1 MGMLHQERRARC
13 RGRRPLHR
21 EAHHSSVQLF
31 FRRFR
36 EIRRGSSRES
46 PDARSNLNLKSGEA
60 MISGTSAG
68 EGKRRIRLGMVGGG
82 PGAFIGAVHRIA
94 ARMDDHYELV
104 AAALS
109 SDPARSRSAAQDLH
123 IASDRAYDSYTEMA
137 AVEAKRPDRIEA
149 VSIVTPNNM
158 HYPVAKA
165 FLEAGFHVICDK
177 PLTTTV
183 EEALDLAAIVR
194 RTGLIFG
201 LTHNYTGYPMVR
213 QARQMIADGQLGKI
227 RVVQVEYA
235 QDWLATPLEQTGQKQ
250 AAWRTDPA
258 QSGPGGSLGDIGT
271 HAYNIACF
279 VTGLNCREVAADV
292 SIFVPGRR
300 LDDNVQLL
308 LRFAEGAK
316 GALWASQVA
325 TGNANNLRL
334 RVYGEKAGLEW
345 HQEEPNTL
353 QFAKLGEPP
362 EIVRRP
368 GPGGNSPAA
377 HASRIPA
384 GHPEGY
390 LEAFAQLYT
399 DLAEQIYA
407 RREGRSPSLASLLVP
422 NVEDGV
428 EGMRFIA
435 ATLESGRR
443 NAAWVDLHAISK

>member
-1 MGMLHQERRARC
+1 
-13 RGRRPLHR
+13 
-21 EAHHSSVQLF
+21 
-31 FRRFR
+31 
-36 EIRRGSSRES
+36 
-46 PDARSNLNLKSGEA
+46 
-60 MISGTSAG
+60 MISGTSPG

-109 SDPARSRSAAQDLH
+109 SDPARSRAAAQDLH
-123 IASDRAYDSYTEMA
+123 IAPDRAYGGYTEMA
-137 AVEAKRPDRIEA
+137 RAEAARPDRVEA
-149 VSIVTPNNM
+149 VAIVTPNNL
-158 HYPVAKA
+158 HYPMAKT
-165 FLEAGFHVICDK
+165 FVEAGFHVICDK
-177 PLTTTV
+177 PLTTTLD
-183 EEALDLAAIVR
+183 EALDLATIVKR
-194 RTGLIFG
+194 SGLIFG

-213 QARQMIADGQLGKI
+213 QARQMIADGLLGKI

-271 HAYNIACF
+271 HAYNLACF
-279 VTGLNCREVAADV
+279 VTGLHCREVAAEV

-325 TGNANNLRL
+325 TGNGNNLRL

-345 HQEEPNTL
+345 HQEEPNDL
-353 QFAKLGEPP
+353 QFAKLGEAP
-362 EIVRRP
+362 EILRRP

-377 HASRIPA
+377 HASRIPG

-407 RREGRSPSLASLLVP
+407 RRENRSPSPASLLVP
-422 NVEDGV
+422 TVDDGV
-428 EGMRFIA
+428 AGMRFIA
-435 ATLESGRR
+435 ATLESSKR
-443 NAAWVDLHAISK
+443 NAAWVNLNW

>member
-1 MGMLHQERRARC
+1 
-13 RGRRPLHR
+13 
-21 EAHHSSVQLF
+21 
-31 FRRFR
+31 
-36 EIRRGSSRES
+36 
-46 PDARSNLNLKSGEA
+46 

-68 EGKRRIRLGMVGGG
+68 EAKRRIRLGMVGGG

-94 ARMDDHYELV
+94 ARIDDHYELV

-109 SDPARSRSAAQDLH
+109 SDAARSRAAAIDLH
-123 IASDRAYDSYTEMA
+123 IAPDRAYGSYTEMA
-137 AVEAKRPDRIEA
+137 QAEAKRPDRIEA
-149 VSIVTPNNM
+149 VSIVTPNHM
-158 HYPVAKA
+158 HYPMAKA

-177 PLTTTV
+177 PVTTTV
-183 EEALDLAAIVR
+183 PEALDLAAIVR
-194 RTGLIFG
+194 RTGLLFG

-213 QARQMIADGQLGKI
+213 QARQMIADGQLGKL
-227 RVVQVEYA
+227 RLVQVEYA

-258 QSGPGGSLGDIGT
+258 KSGPGGSLGDIGT

-279 VTGLNCREVAADV
+279 VTGLRCREVAADV

-300 LDDNVQLL
+300 LDDNVQLM
-308 LRFAEGAK
+308 LRFEEGAK

-353 QFAKLGEPP
+353 HFAKLGEAP
-362 EIVRRP
+362 EIIRRP
-368 GPGGNSPAA
+368 GPGGDSPAA

-390 LEAFAQLYT
+390 LEGFAQLYT
-399 DLAEQIYA
+399 DLAEQICA
-407 RREGRSPSLASLLVP
+407 RRENRKPSPASLLVP
-422 NVEDGV
+422 TVEDGL

-435 ATLESGRR
+435 ATLESSKR
-443 NAAWVDLHAISK
+443 NAAWVPLQTMSQ

>member
-1 MGMLHQERRARC
+1 
-13 RGRRPLHR
+13 
-21 EAHHSSVQLF
+21 
-31 FRRFR
+31 
-36 EIRRGSSRES
+36 
-46 PDARSNLNLKSGEA
+46 

-94 ARMDDHYELV
+94 ARMDDHYDLV

-123 IASDRAYDSYTEMA
+123 IAPDRAYGSYTDMA
-137 AVEAKRPDRIEA
+137 RAEAARPDRIEA
-149 VSIVTPNNM
+149 VAIVTPNNL
-158 HYPVAKA
+158 HYPMAKA
-165 FLEAGFHVICDK
+165 FLEAGIHVICDK
-177 PLTTTV
+177 PMTTTL

-213 QARQMIADGQLGKI
+213 QARQMIADGDLGKI

-258 QSGPGGSLGDIGT
+258 RSGAGGSLGDIGT

-279 VTGLNCREVAADV
+279 VTGLHCREVAADV

-308 LRFAEGAK
+308 LRFTEGAK
-316 GALWASQVA
+316 GALWASQLA

-353 QFAKLGEPP
+353 QFARLGEAP
-362 EIVRRP
+362 ETIRRP

-377 HASRIPA
+377 HASRVPA

-390 LEAFAQLYT
+390 LECFAQLYT

-407 RREGRSPSLASLLVP
+407 RREGRSPAPTSLLVP

-443 NAAWVDLHAISK
+443 NAAWVELHANSK

>member
-1 MGMLHQERRARC
+1 
-13 RGRRPLHR
+13 
-21 EAHHSSVQLF
+21 
-31 FRRFR
+31 
-36 EIRRGSSRES
+36 
-46 PDARSNLNLKSGEA
+46 
-60 MISGTSAG
+60 MISGTTAG

-109 SDPARSRSAAQDLH
+109 SDPARSRAAAQDLH
-123 IASDRAYDSYTEMA
+123 IAPDRAYGSYTEMA
-137 AVEAKRPDRIEA
+137 RAEATRSDRVEAVA
-149 VSIVTPNNM
+149 IVTPNNL
-158 HYPVAKA
+158 HYPMAKT
-165 FLEAGFHVICDK
+165 FVEAGFHVVCDK
-177 PLTTTV
+177 PLTTTLQ
-183 EEALDLAAIVR
+183 EALDLATIVKR
-194 RTGLIFG
+194 SNVIFG

-213 QARQMIADGQLGKI
+213 QARQMIADGLLGKI
-227 RVVQVEYA
+227 RIVQVEYA

-271 HAYNIACF
+271 HAYNLACF
-279 VTGLNCREVAADV
+279 VTGLQCREVAADV

-300 LDDNVQLL
+300 LDDNVQLM

-334 RVYGEKAGLEW
+334 RVYGEKAGIEW
-345 HQEEPNTL
+345 HQEEPNDL
-353 QFAKLGEPP
+353 QFAKLGEAP
-362 EIVRRP
+362 EILRRP
-368 GPGGNSPAA
+368 GSGVNSPAA

-399 DLAEQIYA
+399 DLAEQIHA
-407 RREGRSPSLASLLVP
+407 RRENRKPSPASLLVP
-422 NVEDGV
+422 TVEDGV

-435 ATLESGRR
+435 ATLESSKR
-443 NAAWVDLHAISK
+443 NATWVNLQSISK

>member
-1 MGMLHQERRARC
+1 
-13 RGRRPLHR
+13 
-21 EAHHSSVQLF
+21 
-31 FRRFR
+31 
-36 EIRRGSSRES
+36 
-46 PDARSNLNLKSGEA
+46 

-123 IASDRAYDSYTEMA
+123 IAPDRAYGSYTEMA
-137 AVEAKRPDRIEA
+137 KAEAKRPDRIEV

-158 HYPVAKA
+158 HYPMAKA

-177 PLTTTV
+177 PMTTTL
-183 EEALDLAAIVR
+183 EQALDLAAIVR
-194 RTGLIFG
+194 HTGSIFG

-227 RVVQVEYA
+227 RLVQVEYA

-258 QSGPGGSLGDIGT
+258 RSGAGGSLGDIGT
-271 HAYNIACF
+271 HAYNIARF
-279 VTGLNCREVAADV
+279 VTGLHCREIAADV

-308 LRFAEGAK
+308 LRFADGAK

-353 QFAKLGEPP
+353 QFARLGEAP
-362 EIVRRP
+362 EIIRRP
-368 GPGGNSPAA
+368 GPDGNSPAA

-399 DLAEQIYA
+399 DLAEQISA
-407 RREGRSPSLASLLVP
+407 RNAGRAPAPTSLLVP
-422 NVEDGV
+422 GV
-428 EGMRFIA
+428 KEGLEGVQFIA
-435 ATLESGRR
+435 GVLESSRK
-443 NAAWVDLHAISK
+443 NSAWVDLRANAK

>member
-1 MGMLHQERRARC
+1 
-13 RGRRPLHR
+13 
-21 EAHHSSVQLF
+21 
-31 FRRFR
+31 
-36 EIRRGSSRES
+36 
-46 PDARSNLNLKSGEA
+46 

-94 ARMDDHYELV
+94 GRMDDHYELV

-109 SDPARSRSAAQDLH
+109 SDAARSRSAAQDLH
-123 IASDRAYDSYTEMA
+123 IAPDRAYGSYTEMA
-137 AVEAKRPDRIEA
+137 AAEAKRPDRIEA

-158 HYPVAKA
+158 HYPIAKT

-177 PLTTTV
+177 PMTTTL
-183 EEALDLAAIVR
+183 EEALALAAIVH

-213 QARQMIADGQLGKI
+213 QARQMVADSQLGKI

-258 QSGPGGSLGDIGT
+258 RSGGGGSLGDIGT
-271 HAYNIACF
+271 HAYNIARF
-279 VTGLNCREVAADV
+279 VTGLHCREIAADV

-353 QFAKLGEPP
+353 QFAKLGEAP
-362 EIVRRP
+362 ETILRP
-368 GPGGNSPAA
+368 GPGGTSPAA

-443 NAAWVDLHAISK
+443 NATWVDLHPIST

>member
-1 MGMLHQERRARC
+1 
-13 RGRRPLHR
+13 
-21 EAHHSSVQLF
+21 
-31 FRRFR
+31 
-36 EIRRGSSRES
+36 
-46 PDARSNLNLKSGEA
+46 
-60 MISGTSAG
+60 MISGTTAG

-109 SDPARSRSAAQDLH
+109 SDPARSRAAAQDLH
-123 IASDRAYDSYTEMA
+123 IAPDRAYGSYTEMA
-137 AVEAKRPDRIEA
+137 RAEAARPDRVEA
-149 VSIVTPNNM
+149 VAIVTPNNL
-158 HYPVAKA
+158 HYPMAKT
-165 FLEAGFHVICDK
+165 FVEAGFHVICDK
-177 PLTTTV
+177 PLTTTLQ
-183 EEALDLAAIVR
+183 EALDLATIVKR
-194 RTGLIFG
+194 SSVIFG

-213 QARQMIADGQLGKI
+213 QARQMIADGLLGKI
-227 RVVQVEYA
+227 RIVQVEYA

-271 HAYNIACF
+271 HACNLACF
-279 VTGLNCREVAADV
+279 VTGLQCREVAADV

-300 LDDNVQLL
+300 LDDNVQLM

-334 RVYGEKAGLEW
+334 RVYGEKAGIEW
-345 HQEEPNTL
+345 HQEEPNDL
-353 QFAKLGEPP
+353 QFAKLGEAP
-362 EIVRRP
+362 EILRRP
-368 GPGGNSPAA
+368 GSGGNSPAA

-407 RREGRSPSLASLLVP
+407 RRENRKPSPASLLVP
-422 NVEDGV
+422 TVQDGV

-435 ATLESGRR
+435 ATLESSKR
-443 NAAWVDLHAISK
+443 NAAWVNLQSISK

>member
-1 MGMLHQERRARC
+1 
-13 RGRRPLHR
+13 
-21 EAHHSSVQLF
+21 
-31 FRRFR
+31 
-36 EIRRGSSRES
+36 
-46 PDARSNLNLKSGEA
+46 
-60 MISGTSAG
+60 MISGTNAG
-68 EGKRRIRLGMVGGG
+68 EGKPRIRLGMVGGG

-109 SDPARSRSAAQDLH
+109 SDAARSRAAAQDLH
-123 IASDRAYDSYTEMA
+123 IAADRAYGSYIEMA
-137 AVEAKRPDRIEA
+137 AAEAKRPDRIEA

-158 HYPVAKA
+158 HYPMAKA

-177 PLTTTV
+177 PMTTSL

-194 RTGLIFG
+194 HTGLIFG

-258 QSGPGGSLGDIGT
+258 RSGGGGSLGDIGT
-271 HAYNIACF
+271 HAYNIAGF
-279 VTGLNCREVAADV
+279 VTGLHCREVAADV
-292 SIFVPGRR
+292 AIFVPGRR

-353 QFAKLGEPP
+353 QFARLGEAP
-362 EIVRRP
+362 ETLRRP
-368 GPGGNSPAA
+368 WPGGNSPAA

-399 DLAEQIYA
+399 DLADQIYA

-443 NAAWVDLHAISK
+443 NAAWVDLHANSR

>member
-1 MGMLHQERRARC
+1 
-13 RGRRPLHR
+13 
-21 EAHHSSVQLF
+21 
-31 FRRFR
+31 
-36 EIRRGSSRES
+36 
-46 PDARSNLNLKSGEA
+46 
-60 MISGTSAG
+60 MISGTTAG

-94 ARMDDHYELV
+94 ARMDDQYELV

-109 SDPARSRSAAQDLH
+109 SDPARSRAAAQDLH
-123 IASDRAYDSYTEMA
+123 IAPERAYGSYTEMA
-137 AVEAKRPDRIEA
+137 RAEAARPDRVEA
-149 VSIVTPNNM
+149 VAIVTPNNL
-158 HYPVAKA
+158 HYPMAKT
-165 FLEAGFHVICDK
+165 FVEAGFHVICDK
-177 PLTTTV
+177 PLTTTLQ
-183 EEALDLAAIVR
+183 EALDLATIVKR
-194 RTGLIFG
+194 SSVIFG

-213 QARQMIADGQLGKI
+213 QARQMIADGLLGKI
-227 RVVQVEYA
+227 RIVQVEYA
-235 QDWLATPLEQTGQKQ
+235 QDWLATPLELSGQKQ
-250 AAWRTDPA
+250 ATWRTDPA

-279 VTGLNCREVAADV
+279 VTGLQCREVAADV

-300 LDDNVQLL
+300 LDDNVQLM

-345 HQEEPNTL
+345 HQEEPNDL
-353 QFAKLGEPP
+353 QFAKLGEAP
-362 EIVRRP
+362 EILRRP
-368 GPGGNSPAA
+368 GSGGNSPAA

-407 RREGRSPSLASLLVP
+407 RRENRKPSPASLLVP
-422 NVEDGV
+422 TVEDGV

-435 ATLESGRR
+435 ATLESSKG
-443 NAAWVDLHAISK
+443 NAAWVNLQSISK

>member
-1 MGMLHQERRARC
+1 
-13 RGRRPLHR
+13 
-21 EAHHSSVQLF
+21 
-31 FRRFR
+31 
-36 EIRRGSSRES
+36 
-46 PDARSNLNLKSGEA
+46 
-60 MISGTSAG
+60 MISGTNAG

-109 SDPARSRSAAQDLH
+109 SDSARSRAAAQDLH
-123 IASDRAYDSYTEMA
+123 IAADRAYGSYTEMA
-137 AVEAKRPDRIEA
+137 RAEAARPDRVEA
-149 VSIVTPNNM
+149 VAIVTPNNL
-158 HYPVAKA
+158 HYPMAKT
-165 FLEAGFHVICDK
+165 FVEAGFHVICDK
-177 PLTTTV
+177 PLTTTLQ
-183 EEALDLAAIVR
+183 EALDLAAIVKR
-194 RTGLIFG
+194 SSVIFG
-201 LTHNYTGYPMVR
+201 LTHNYTGYPMIR
-213 QARQMIADGQLGKI
+213 QARQMIADGELGKI

-271 HAYNIACF
+271 HAYNLACF
-279 VTGLNCREVAADV
+279 VTNLHCREVAADV

-345 HQEEPNTL
+345 HQEEPNDL
-353 QFAKLGEPP
+353 QFAKLGEAP
-362 EIVRRP
+362 EILRRP
-368 GPGGNSPAA
+368 GSGGNSPAA

-407 RREGRSPSLASLLVP
+407 RRENRKPSPASLLVP
-422 NVEDGV
+422 TVDDGV

-435 ATLESGRR
+435 ATLESSKR
-443 NAAWVDLHAISK
+443 NAAWVDLHSVSK

>member
-1 MGMLHQERRARC
+1 
-13 RGRRPLHR
+13 
-21 EAHHSSVQLF
+21 
-31 FRRFR
+31 
-36 EIRRGSSRES
+36 
-46 PDARSNLNLKSGEA
+46 
-60 MISGTSAG
+60 MISGTNAG
-68 EGKRRIRLGMVGGG
+68 EGKRRIQLGMVGGG

-109 SDPARSRSAAQDLH
+109 SDPARSRAAAQDLH
-123 IASDRAYDSYTEMA
+123 IALDRAYGNYTEMA
-137 AVEAKRPDRIEA
+137 RAEAARPDRIEVVA
-149 VSIVTPNNM
+149 IVTPNHL
-158 HYPVAKA
+158 HYPMAKA
-165 FLEAGFHVICDK
+165 FLEAGIHVICDK

-183 EEALDLAAIVR
+183 QEALDLAAIVE
-194 RTGLIFG
+194 RTSLIFG

-213 QARQMIADGQLGKI
+213 QARQMIAGGQLGKI

-271 HAYNIACF
+271 HTYNIACF
-279 VTGLNCREVAADV
+279 VTGLHCREVAADV

-300 LDDNVQLL
+300 LDDNAQLM

-345 HQEEPNTL
+345 HQEEPNDL
-353 QFAKLGEPP
+353 QFARLGEAP
-362 EIVRRP
+362 ETLRRP

-377 HASRIPA
+377 HASRIPG

-407 RREGRSPSLASLLVP
+407 RREGRSPSPQSLLVP
-422 NVEDGV
+422 NVNDGV

-435 ATLESGRR
+435 ATLESSKR
-443 NAAWVDLHAISK
+443 NAAWVDLQAISK

>member
-1 MGMLHQERRARC
+1 
-13 RGRRPLHR
+13 
-21 EAHHSSVQLF
+21 
-31 FRRFR
+31 
-36 EIRRGSSRES
+36 
-46 PDARSNLNLKSGEA
+46 

-68 EGKRRIRLGMVGGG
+68 EEKRRIRWGMVGGG

-104 AAALS
+104 AAALT

-123 IASDRAYDSYTEMA
+123 IAPDRAYGSYTEMA
-137 AVEAKRPDRIEA
+137 NAEAKRPDRIEA

-158 HYPVAKA
+158 HYPMAKA

-177 PLTTTV
+177 PMTTTL
-183 EEALDLAAIVR
+183 EEALDLAAIVH

-213 QARQMIADGQLGKI
+213 QARQMVADGQLGKI
-227 RVVQVEYA
+227 RVAQVEYA

-258 QSGPGGSLGDIGT
+258 RSGAGGSLGDIGT
-271 HAYNIACF
+271 HAYNIARF
-279 VTGLNCREVAADV
+279 VTGLHCHEIAADV

-353 QFAKLGEPP
+353 QFAKLGEAP
-362 EIVRRP
+362 EVIRRP
-368 GPGGNSPAA
+368 GPEGNSPAA

-428 EGMRFIA
+428 EGMRFIT

>member
-1 MGMLHQERRARC
+1 
-13 RGRRPLHR
+13 
-21 EAHHSSVQLF
+21 
-31 FRRFR
+31 
-36 EIRRGSSRES
+36 
-46 PDARSNLNLKSGEA
+46 
-60 MISGTSAG
+60 MISGTTVG

-109 SDPARSRSAAQDLH
+109 SDAARSRAAAQDLH
-123 IASDRAYDSYTEMA
+123 IAPQRAYGSYTEMA
-137 AVEAKRPDRIEA
+137 RAEASRPDRIEA
-149 VSIVTPNNM
+149 VAIVTPNNL
-158 HYPVAKA
+158 HYPMAKT
-165 FLEAGFHVICDK
+165 FVEAGFHVICDK
-177 PLTTTV
+177 PLTTTLQ
-183 EEALDLAAIVR
+183 EALDLAAIVKR
-194 RTGLIFG
+194 SSAIFG

-213 QARQMIADGQLGKI
+213 QARQMITDGELGKI

-271 HAYNIACF
+271 HAYNLACF
-279 VTGLNCREVAADV
+279 VTSLHCREVAADV

-300 LDDNVQLL
+300 LDDNVQLM

-345 HQEEPNTL
+345 HQEEPNDL
-353 QFAKLGEPP
+353 QFAKLGEAP
-362 EIVRRP
+362 EILRRP
-368 GPGGNSPAA
+368 GSGGNSPAA

-407 RREGRSPSLASLLVP
+407 RRENRNPSPACLLVP
-422 NVEDGV
+422 TVEDGV

-435 ATLESGRR
+435 ATLESSKR
-443 NAAWVDLHAISK
+443 NAAWVNLQTISK